1 MLWNIEEDVFTFKVK
16 IQRQKEVCC
25 QHLVA
30 PFFLQK
36 IILWHLW
43 EDLKL
48 VKTVLQ
54 SIQDNW
60 EEWKRNI
67 QQLPGVKIHRYFVAK
82 GSKQIKHYSL
92 HHFSYASETDYGQK
106 TVAENNSVFC
116 NIVKAK
122 SFVTVRGLYQCQ
134 DWNWLLQH

>member
-1 MLWNIEEDVFTFKVK
+1 MLLNIEDVFTFKVK
-16 IQRQKEVCC
+16 IQTQKEACC

-30 PFFLQK
+30 PSFLRK
-36 IILWHLW
+36 IILWHWW
-43 EDLKL
+43 EGLKL

-67 QQLPGVKIHRYFVAK
+67 QQRPGVKIHRYFIAK
-82 GSKQIKHYSL
+82 GSKQIKHCSL
-92 HHFSYASETDYGQK
+92 HHFSYASEADYGQE

-122 SFVTVRGLYQCQ
+122 SCLTVRGLYQCQ